1 MANKP
6 MTTKQA
12 LDLLQKHAAFTP
24 KQSDMLELDA
34 VLTHFRQMAADLE
47 REQGVREDAQR
58 QLRVLQLQGNQ
69 CDGCRQG
76 NIAYARGL
84 HRNEDG
90 RAFMACQ
97 KDRYRGR

>member
-34 VLTHFRQMAADLE
+34 VLTHFSQMAADLE

-58 QLRVLQLQGNQ
+58 QLRDMRAELSRCRSLLVREARCRRNLQQQ
-69 CDGCRQG
+69 MRQTLMKD
-76 NIAYARGL
+76 IP
-84 HRNEDG
+84 DG
-90 RAFMACQ
+90 R
-97 KDRYRGR
+97 